1 MNGALNQID
10 INEAVAVAKKSQ
22 IVVLVCGTDQDTGRE
37 GKDRTD
43 IVLPGAQQ
51 QLIQAVY
58 QANPQTILVLV
69 TGFSL
74 SVVYAQD
81 NLPAIMSAW
90 FAGQAQGTAIADVIF
105 GDYNPG
111 GKLAS
116 TWYKSIND
124 IPSKYDY
131 DVKNNRTYMYFKG
144 TPLYPFGYGLSYTTF
159 NYSNIALSSTT
170 LGLGNSVDVSA
181 DITNTG
187 SRAGEEVTQLYINIP
202 STLVRPTKQ
211 LKGFSRIALQPGET
225 KNVKFK
231 LTYEDLQY
239 YNEATRNFEVE
250 GDPVNIYVGSSSQ
263 DIRLTASVNSIAGT
277 VSSTYRQSPYI
288 VTQAENY
295 ENKTA
300 TVALKSTSD
309 GDLCIDSLVN
319 NSHVVFKNM
328 NFDAGVRSFKACYA
342 SMQSGGSIS
351 VVLDKLTEKEVGNLK
366 ITPTGNINTYMTDSC
381 DLSAISGVRDVYL
394 VFKGGTSVCKLN

>member
-1 MNGALNQID
+1 M
-10 INEAVAVAKKSQ
+10 
-22 IVVLVCGTDQDTGRE
+22 VLVCGTDQDTGRE